1 MWSKFLGAIHLTKI
15 SGKGVFK
22 TRNGEMA
29 KWLLTMWDT
38 VNPYNYWEL
47 TTFKSVIFRL
57 TEVIFRLTE
66 ALFRLTEALFRLT
79 GVPFRHFAI
88 SCFKHALPEIP
99 VQNQMEQNV
108 SGNSF
113 RKLWTTSG
121 GCPFFWKFGNSG
133 NFLFHLAFLPGSNRP
148 QFL

>member
-1 MWSKFLGAIHLTKI
+1 M
-15 SGKGVFK
+15 FK

-38 VNPYNYWEL
+38 VNRYNYREL
-47 TTFKSVIFRL
+47 TTFKSVILRL

-88 SCFKHALPEIP
+88 SCFKHARRRVFYWEL
-99 VQNQMEQNV
+99 NH
-108 SGNSF
+108 S
-113 RKLWTTSG
+113 
-121 GCPFFWKFGNSG
+121 
-133 NFLFHLAFLPGSNRP
+133 
-148 QFL
+148 